1 MHYSAE
7 FQKQTK
13 TQFSLLLAISNL
25 ENEAF
30 FCLGV
35 SGAIEACN
43 DSALKLFE
51 VSNLAQLHEKGID
64 LWDYFVDES
73 PYFKGA
79 RDQWIEKVSTLGEQ
93 KVKLKIPHAALKIF
107 TIDVQPSRIDGYMYY
122 LLVMRDTTLL
132 DRARQA
138 QSYFETFK
146 QKFLHSISHEF
157 RTPMNAIIGYADLLE
172 HTKLNREQNEYLDM
186 IEKSTSSMMQNIA
199 NLLQLMEIE
208 NGSMQLVHTVFD
220 PLKEFEQLS
229 EEFGEYA
236 QAKRIQLMFL
246 IDPHLP
252 KSINADSGKIKTV
265 MRALIDNALKFTLDE
280 GSVYVEVKLR
290 SSEEKWV
297 EIECAVTDSGPGIA
311 PQRLNT
317 LLRPFGSAVENR
329 ERGINGLGI
338 GLTLSHKI
346 LGLMQSKLRLN
357 SELKK
362 GSRFSFVLKV
372 PVVEVGSF
380 EFVQNTTAAIWAEE
394 PRTAVQGK
402 LLRAYLELFEVNTVQ
417 IDGLATPELA
427 KFTMLFIITDQ
438 ISPSRLKMLRSTFE
452 HLKVIP
458 VYAPENRLFFETNEE
473 LYDATVMLPVLPHR
487 LHRTLS
493 VLWGK
498 MPREYLKRLLKTHK
512 EKVFENVRILV
523 AEDNL
528 INLKLIETIL
538 AHEHYGVVLAKNGQ
552 EAVDHYLKE
561 PFDIV
566 LMDIDMPVMD
576 GVTAN
581 RLIKEIDRHDNRPY
595 TPVIA
600 LTAHALSGDRERI
613 LGAGLDA
620 HLSKPIDKELLLHTI
635 ERFLEKKERLGQ
647 R

>member
-13 TQFSLLLAISNL
+13 THFSLLLAISNL
-25 ENEAF
+25 ETEAF
-30 FCLGV
+30 FCIGT
-35 SGAIEACN
+35 SGSIEACN
-43 DSALKLFE
+43 DAALKLFE
-51 VSNLAQLHEKGID
+51 VGNLAQLHEKCLD
-64 LWDYFVDES
+64 LWDFFIDEN
-73 PYFKGA
+73 PYFKGV
-79 RDQWIEKVSTLGEQ
+79 RGQWIEKVTLQGEQ
-93 KVKLKIPHAALKIF
+93 KVKLNMVHTALRIF
-107 TIDVQPSRIDGYMYY
+107 TIDAQPSRIDGYMYY

-157 RTPMNAIIGYADLLE
+157 RTPMNAIVGYTDLLE
-172 HTKLNREQNEYLDM
+172 HTKLSREQNEYLDM

-208 NGSMQLVHTVFD
+208 NGSMQLVRTVFD
-220 PLKEFEQLS
+220 PLKEFELLS
-229 EEFGEYA
+229 DEFAEYA
-236 QAKRIQLMFL
+236 EAKRIQLMFL
-246 IDPHLP
+246 IDPNLP
-252 KSINADSGKIKTV
+252 KSINADNGKIKTV

-280 GSVYVEVKLR
+280 GNVYVEVKLR

-297 EIECAVTDSGPGIA
+297 EMECAVTDSGPGIA
-311 PQRLNT
+311 PHRLNT

-338 GLTLSHKI
+338 GLTLAHKI

-362 GSRFSFVLKV
+362 GSRFSFVIKV
-372 PVVEVGSF
+372 PVAEAGSF
-380 EFVQNTTAAIWAEE
+380 ESLQGSMAAIWAEE
-394 PRTAVQGK
+394 SSTAVQGK
-402 LLRAYLELFEVNTVQ
+402 LLRAYLELFEVTTVQ

-427 KFTMLFIITDQ
+427 KVQMLFIITDQ
-438 ISPSRLKMLRSTFE
+438 ISTSRLKMIRTSFE
-452 HLKVIP
+452 HLKVVPIFSS
-458 VYAPENRLFFETNEE
+458 ANRMNFEADEE
-473 LYDATVMLPVLPHR
+473 MYDATLMLPILPHR
-487 LHRTLS
+487 LYRTLL

-498 MPREYLKRLLKTHK
+498 MPKEHLKRVVKTHK
-512 EKVFENVRILV
+512 EKVFENVKILV

-538 AHEHYGVVLAKNGQ
+538 IHEHYGVVLCKNGQ

-635 ERFLEKKERLGQ
+635 ERFLEKKERMRQ